1 MDLYSYHMRVSW
13 SLHGFAFLSLFVA
26 DHCRLCT
33 GKIHRCVNISEM
45 QIVTTNKLIASTGR
59 HDHTSMIIATVVW
72 HTGSLVCDSVLCR
85 IVLLSCL
92 QGRCVQHAQTAGN
105 MFCAIVLYRKWFVL
119 YRILLSRWV
128 CCPCHCFP
136 GMLIR
141 CLLRSTVRMSVYERR
156 KRAKQVMYIV
166 CIDCVVCNLCNL

>member
-1 MDLYSYHMRVSW
+1 
-13 SLHGFAFLSLFVA
+13 
-26 DHCRLCT
+26 
-33 GKIHRCVNISEM
+33 
-45 QIVTTNKLIASTGR
+45 
-59 HDHTSMIIATVVW
+59 MIIAAVVW

-166 CIDCVVCNLCNL
+166 CIDCVVCNLCNLWHICLQQNARGKTRWHKQRSPTGATCWTKRIVTAWSSNMGVSSHLFFTPVINV